1 MGCDVSIG
9 SRVYGSLLSYENA
22 ECIVAYVKIIRIIVK
37 IFDWVVIFPFS
48 KMFLVLKCTY
58 LCSLE

>member
-22 ECIVAYVKIIRIIVK
+22 ECIVAYVKNQNNGMNK
-37 IFDWVVIFPFS
+37 FDWIDV
-48 KMFLVLKCTY
+48 
-58 LCSLE
+58 

>member
-22 ECIVAYVKIIRIIVK
+22 ECIVAYVKNIRIIV
-37 IFDWVVIFPFS
+37 VIYSIGWIYKDDNFS
-48 KMFLVLKCTY
+48 Y
-58 LCSLE
+58 Q